1 MTKDQVSQRAVN
13 PGATGAGNE
22 VATASLI
29 LVMFRLNPKKVK
41 GLQPP
46 LMKQATGGDQPLS

>member
-1 MTKDQVSQRAVN
+1 VTKDQVSQRAVN

-46 LMKQATGGDQPLS
+46 LTDQAASGDHPLS